1 MQKFKIGMNIRE
13 VITAANMNEIADA
26 VNAVKENQNNMTT

>member
-1 MQKFKIGMNIRE
+1 MQKFKVGMNIRQ
-13 VITAANMNEIADA
+13 VITTANMNEIADA